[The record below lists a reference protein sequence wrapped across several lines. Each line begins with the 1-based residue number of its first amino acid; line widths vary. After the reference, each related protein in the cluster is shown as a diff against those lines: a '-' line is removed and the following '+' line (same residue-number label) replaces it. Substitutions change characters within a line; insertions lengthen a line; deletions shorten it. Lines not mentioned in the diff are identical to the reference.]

1 MTLTALGKNAAL
13 GGVTAVITHLGL
25 LQAGTPLTAV
35 TGATSTDLFTKTAH
49 GLTAGDLIV
58 VSAQTGGTGII
69 AGRPYFVI
77 ATGLTANVF
86 AVALTPGG
94 TAVDL
99 GTDVSTC
106 TVTEYTEISGGSP
119 AYARVTNSW
128 NTAADGSIDN
138 NVVGADVNVPA
149 AATVNAI
156 GGYSALT
163 TGNLHDLAIVTA
175 EGPYGAQGLY
185 QITDYDVNINAAA

>member
-25 LQAGTPLTAV
+25 LQAGTPITGV
-35 TGATSTDLFTKTAH
+35 TGATPSTFTKTAH
-49 GLTAGDLIV
+49 GMANGTLLVLSGL
-58 VSAQTGGTGII
+58 TGGTGLVV
-69 AGRPYFVI
+69 GRPYYVVS
-77 ATGLTANVF
+77 TAANTF
-86 AVALTPGG
+86 QLALTPGG
-94 TAVDL
+94 TAVDMV
-99 GTDVSTC
+99 T
-106 TVTEYTEISGGSP
+106 TVTAVTATTYTEISGGSP

-128 NTAADGSIDN
+128 NTAADGTIDN

-163 TGNLHDLAIVTA
+163 AGNLHDLSIVTA

-185 QITDYDVNINAAA
+185 QITDYDINANGLA

>member
-49 GLTAGDLIV
+49 GLTAGDLV
-58 VSAQTGGTGII
+58 VISALTGGSGLV

-77 ATGLTANVF
+77 ATGLTANAF
-86 AVALTPGG
+86 AVSLTPGG
-94 TAVDL
+94 SAVDL
-99 GTDVSTC
+99 GSDVTTC

-128 NTAADGSIDN
+128 NAAAGGTIDN
-138 NVVGADVNVPA
+138 NAVGADVNIPA
-149 AATVNAI
+149 GATVNAI

-163 TGNLHDLAIVTA
+163 SGNLHDLAIVTP

-185 QITDYDVNINAAA
+185 QVTDYDIDANGLA